1 MNIGR
6 YEVIKEL
13 GQGGMAIVYLA
24 HDPNIKRQVAIK
36 VLPRQFTFEPQ
47 FRARFQHEVEVI
59 ARLENAAIVPVY
71 DSGEHED
78 QPFIVMRYVPGGTL
92 ADRLEKG
99 PLPLTEIEPLFQRIG
114 SALDYAHRSG
124 VVHRDMKP
132 GNILFD
138 SQGEAFLS
146 DFGIAKLAE
155 ASVAFTGT
163 GSMVGTPAYMS
174 PEQALGEKNVD
185 GRSDIY
191 SLGVVL
197 FEALS
202 GQLPFN
208 SDTPMGVAIAHIQ
221 EPVPSLLDR
230 NPNLPRPFE
239 AVIRKAMEKRPA
251 DRYQTAGELSH
262 AIRSVGKS
270 SAQGTMIEQPKGT
283 ILETARGT
291 VVEPISGI
299 GIEPQASTNRP
310 YTPVPN
316 LRSPTPP
323 APVSKNTSLP
333 KILGGVGILAVC
345 LCVVLTGVFASRLL
359 PGLFAT
365 PSTQTSA
372 ETPLAAATNEPTP
385 TVFIPTVPTNAAN
398 AEIASEGTVDASS
411 FYDSTFPASLGID
424 GDLTTS
430 WFSAG
435 PDADGTSTYVWTGI
449 QEDFIASID
458 IISNRENAV
467 AEFRT
472 GYGFESV
479 IIQVYSAKDEL
490 VYEETVSLAG
500 TPDPDIQITPNV
512 VGQWVWFIFSG
523 SEAPD
528 RSGFGE
534 LKVGV
539 VR

>member
-36 VLPRQFTFEPQ
+36 VLPKQFTFEPQ

-59 ARLENAAIVPVY
+59 AKLENAAIVPVY
-71 DSGEHED
+71 DSGEYED
-78 QPFIVMRYVPGGTL
+78 QPYIVMRYMPGGTL

-114 SALDYAHRSG
+114 SALDYAHSSG
-124 VVHRDMKP
+124 VVHRDIKP

-146 DFGIAKLAE
+146 DFGIAKLTE
-155 ASVAFTGT
+155 ANVAFTGT

-174 PEQALGEKNVD
+174 PEQAMGEKNVD

-191 SLGVVL
+191 SLGVIL
-197 FEALS
+197 FETLS
-202 GQLPFN
+202 GQLPFM

-221 EPVPSLLDR
+221 EQVPSLLSH
-230 NPNLPRPFE
+230 NPNLPRSFE
-239 AVIRKAMEKRPA
+239 AIIRKAMEKKPA
-251 DRYQTAGELSH
+251 ERYQTAGELSK
-262 AIRSVGKS
+262 AIRSMGKS
-270 SAQGTMIEQPKGT
+270 SSPGTLIEQPIGDT
-283 ILETARGT
+283 IIEAYAP
-291 VVEPISGI
+291 PIQPSRAAT
-299 GIEPQASTNRP
+299 PAPKLST
-310 YTPVPN
+310 TP
-316 LRSPTPP
+316 PP
-323 APVSKNTSLP
+323 APVSKKSALP
-333 KILGGVGILAVC
+333 KIVGGIGLLALC
-345 LCVVLTGVFASRLL
+345 LCFILTGVFASRLL

-365 PSTQTSA
+365 PATQVSA
-372 ETPLAAATNEPTP
+372 ETPLPQVTTEPIPTNEPPP
-385 TVFIPTVPTNAAN
+385 TAFVPIVPDI
-398 AEIASEGTVDASS
+398 EIASEGTVDASS
-411 FYDSTFPASLGID
+411 IYDSTFPASLAID
-424 GDLTTS
+424 GDPTTS

-435 PDADGTSTYVWTGI
+435 PDEDGITRYVWTGV
-449 QEDFIASID
+449 QEDFIATID
-458 IISNRENAV
+458 LISNQDNEAV
-467 AEFRT
+467 EFRT

-479 IIQVYSAKDEL
+479 LIQVYDAQDQL

-500 TPDPDIQITPNV
+500 TPDHYIQITPNV
-512 VGQWVWFIFSG
+512 VGQWIWILFSG
-523 SEAPD
+523 SESPD
-528 RSGFGE
+528 RGGFSE

>member
-6 YEVIKEL
+6 YEVIREL

-24 HDPNIKRQVAIK
+24 HDPNIKRQVAVK

-78 QPFIVMRYVPGGTL
+78 QPYIVMRYMPGGTL
-92 ADRLEKG
+92 ADRLGEG
-99 PLPLTEIEPLFQRIG
+99 PLPLKEIEPLFQRIG

-124 VVHRDMKP
+124 VVHRDLKP

-174 PEQALGEKNVD
+174 PEQALGEKIVD

-202 GQLPFN
+202 GQLPFK

-230 NPNLPRPFE
+230 NPDLPPSYE
-239 AVIRKAMEKRPA
+239 AIIRKALEKKPA
-251 DRYQTAGELSH
+251 DRYQTAGELAQ
-262 AIRSVGKS
+262 AIGSIGKS
-270 SAQGTMIEQPKGT
+270 SAPRTMIEQPM
-283 ILETARGT
+283 ETVIDPMGGT
-291 VVEPISGI
+291 V
-299 GIEPQASTNRP
+299 IESIAPGSRPAAPATNH
-310 YTPVPN
+310 YS
-316 LRSPTPP
+316 SPPS
-323 APVSKNTSLP
+323 APVSKKSTLP
-333 KILGGVGILAVC
+333 KVLGGIGILGFC
-345 LCVVLTGVFASRLL
+345 LCVVLIGVFASRLL
-359 PGLFAT
+359 PGLYAS
-365 PSTQTSA
+365 PSTQAPA
-372 ETPLAAATNEPTP
+372 ETPLPVVDASPTP
-385 TVFIPTVPTNAAN
+385 TVLESTPIVPN
-398 AEIASEGTVDASS
+398 AEIASEGAVDASS
-411 FYDSTFPASLGID
+411 IYDPTFPASLGID
-424 GDLTTS
+424 GDPTTS
-430 WFSAG
+430 WLSAG
-435 PDADGTSTYVWTGI
+435 PDADGTSTYVWTGV
-449 QEDFIASID
+449 QEDFIATID
-458 IISNRENAV
+458 LISNRDHEV
-467 AEFRT
+467 VEYRT
-472 GYGFESV
+472 GYGFESAT
-479 IIQVYSAKDEL
+479 IQVFNAQDQL
-490 VYEETVSLAG
+490 VYEETVDLPG
-500 TPDPDIQITPNV
+500 TPDPDIHITPNV
-512 VGQWVWFIFSG
+512 VGQWIWFVFSG
-523 SEAPD
+523 SEALD
-528 RSGFGE
+528 SGGFAE